1 MWRSLQRNSKNSSK
15 RQKNSSNSTGT
26 LKEGVKTAKT
36 LKFDRETLRKLTD
49 PLLLDEEKAEKF
61 VTNYKRLRR
70 MFEFLG
76 VHPKKL
82 EYREKFAA
90 LTEIYYTY
98 LHRKREFE
106 EIEKYVKKYFPKTLE
121 IIQQTIDIGRIQQLF
136 PTVTLD
142 ENYLDKLKQAYPDLN
157 ERVYNMIFDLR
168 KFIYVEKSRTPYF
181 ETIGER
187 VNKILR
193 EIKERKTKVEEA
205 YQKLTQIVTEVGE
218 IQRRREELTDRELS
232 ILLPLEKTVGKSPQL
247 TNSIK
252 ALINELEKEGML
264 FQGWSQKTEAIKKVG
279 LKIRAFLRKQKL
291 TFEEREKLF
300 NEIMKNLTQVG

>member
-1 MWRSLQRNSKNSSK
+1 
-15 RQKNSSNSTGT
+15 
-26 LKEGVKTAKT
+26 
-36 LKFDRETLRKLTD
+36 
-49 PLLLDEEKAEKF
+49 
-61 VTNYKRLRR
+61 

-76 VHPKKL
+76 AHPKKL
-82 EYREKFAA
+82 EYREELAT

-98 LHRKREFE
+98 LHRKRDSE
-106 EIEKYVKKYFPKTLE
+106 ETERYVRKYFPKTLE

-136 PTVTLD
+136 PTITLD

-168 KFIYVEKSRTPYF
+168 KFIYVEKSRTPYL

-205 YQKLTQIVTEVGE
+205 YQKLTQIITEVSE
-218 IQRRREELTDRELS
+218 IQKMRKELTDRELN
-232 ILLPLEKTVGKSPQL
+232 ILLPLEKVVGKSPQL
-247 TNSIK
+247 TDSIK
-252 ALINELEKEGML
+252 ALVSELEEGGML
-264 FQGWSQKTEAIKKVG
+264 FQGWNQKTETTKKVG

-291 TFEEREKLF
+291 TFEEREQLF

>member
-1 MWRSLQRNSKNSSK
+1 MP
-15 RQKNSSNSTGT
+15 
-26 LKEGVKTAKT
+26 KEEAKTAKS
-36 LKFDRETLRKLTD
+36 LKFDRETLKKLTD
-49 PLLLDEEKAEKF
+49 PLLLNEEKAEKF
-61 VTNYKRLRR
+61 LTNYKRLRR

-76 VHPKKL
+76 AHPKKL
-82 EYREKFAA
+82 EYREEFAA

-98 LHRKREFE
+98 LHRKRDFE
-106 EIEKYVKKYFPKTLE
+106 ETESYVKKYFPKTLE

-142 ENYLDKLKQAYPDLN
+142 ENYLDKLKRAYPDLN

-168 KFIYVEKSRTPYF
+168 KFIYVEKSRTPYL

-205 YQKLTQIVTEVGE
+205 YQKLTQIITEVGE
-218 IQRRREELTDRELS
+218 IQKRRKELTDRELG
-232 ILLPLEKTVGKSPQL
+232 ILLPVEKAVGKSQQL
-247 TNSIK
+247 TDSIK
-252 ALINELEKEGML
+252 ALINELEKEGLL
-264 FQGWSQKTEAIKKVG
+264 FQGWNQKTETTKKVG

-291 TFEEREKLF
+291 TFEEREQLF

>member
-1 MWRSLQRNSKNSSK
+1 LTN
-15 RQKNSSNSTGT
+15 TP
-26 LKEGVKTAKT
+26 KEEAKTAKA
-36 LKFDRETLRKLTD
+36 LKFDRETLKKLTD

-61 VTNYKRLRR
+61 LTNYKRLRR
-70 MFEFLG
+70 MFELLG
-76 VHPKKL
+76 AHPKKL
-82 EYREKFAA
+82 EYGEEFAA

-98 LHRKREFE
+98 LHRKRDFE
-106 EIEKYVKKYFPKTLE
+106 ETESYVKKYFPKTLE
-121 IIQQTIDIGRIQQLF
+121 IIQQIIDIGRIQQLF

-168 KFIYVEKSRTPYF
+168 KFIYVEKSRTPYL

-205 YQKLTQIVTEVGE
+205 YQKLTQIITEVGE
-218 IQRRREELTDRELS
+218 IQKRRKELTDRELS
-232 ILLPLEKTVGKSPQL
+232 ILLPLEKTVGKSQQL
-247 TNSIK
+247 TDSIK
-252 ALINELEKEGML
+252 ALINELEKEGLL
-264 FQGWSQKTEAIKKVG
+264 FQGWNQKTETTKKVG

-291 TFEEREKLF
+291 TFEEREQLF

>member
-1 MWRSLQRNSKNSSK
+1 MP
-15 RQKNSSNSTGT
+15 
-26 LKEGVKTAKT
+26 KEEAKTAKS
-36 LKFDRETLRKLTD
+36 LKFDRETLKKLTD
-49 PLLLDEEKAEKF
+49 PLLLNEEKAEKF
-61 VTNYKRLRR
+61 LTNYKRLRR

-76 VHPKKL
+76 AHPKKL
-82 EYREKFAA
+82 EYREEFAA

-98 LHRKREFE
+98 LHRKRDSE
-106 EIEKYVKKYFPKTLE
+106 ETESYVKKYFPKTLE

-136 PTVTLD
+136 PAVTLD

-168 KFIYVEKSRTPYF
+168 KFIYVEKSRTPYL

-205 YQKLTQIVTEVGE
+205 YQKLTQIITEVGE
-218 IQRRREELTDRELS
+218 IQKRRKELTDRELS
-232 ILLPLEKTVGKSPQL
+232 ILLPIEKNVGKSQQL
-247 TNSIK
+247 IASIK
-252 ALINELEKEGML
+252 ALINELEKEGLL
-264 FQGWSQKTEAIKKVG
+264 FQGWNQKTETTKKVG

-291 TFEEREKLF
+291 TFEEREQLF

>member
-1 MWRSLQRNSKNSSK
+1 LTN
-15 RQKNSSNSTGT
+15 TP
-26 LKEGVKTAKT
+26 KEEAKTAKA
-36 LKFDRETLRKLTD
+36 LKFDRETLKKLTD

-61 VTNYKRLRR
+61 LTNYKRLRR
-70 MFEFLG
+70 MFELLG
-76 VHPKKL
+76 AHPKKL
-82 EYREKFAA
+82 EYGEEFAA

-98 LHRKREFE
+98 LHRKRDFE
-106 EIEKYVKKYFPKTLE
+106 ETESYVKKYFPKTLE

-168 KFIYVEKSRTPYF
+168 KFIYVEKSRTPYL

-205 YQKLTQIVTEVGE
+205 YQKLTQIITEVGE
-218 IQRRREELTDRELS
+218 IQKRRKELTDRELS
-232 ILLPLEKTVGKSPQL
+232 ILLPLEKTVGKSQQL
-247 TNSIK
+247 TDSIK
-252 ALINELEKEGML
+252 ALINELEKEGLL
-264 FQGWSQKTEAIKKVG
+264 FQGWNQKTETTKKVG

-291 TFEEREKLF
+291 TFEEREQLF

>member
-1 MWRSLQRNSKNSSK
+1 
-15 RQKNSSNSTGT
+15 
-26 LKEGVKTAKT
+26 
-36 LKFDRETLRKLTD
+36 
-49 PLLLDEEKAEKF
+49 LLLDEEKAEKF

-98 LHRKREFE
+98 LHRKREVE

>member
-1 MWRSLQRNSKNSSK
+1 MTN
-15 RQKNSSNSTGT
+15 TP
-26 LKEGVKTAKT
+26 KEEAKTAKA
-36 LKFDRETLRKLTD
+36 LKFDRETLKKLTD

-61 VTNYKRLRR
+61 LTNYKRLRR
-70 MFEFLG
+70 MFELLG
-76 VHPKKL
+76 AHPKKL
-82 EYREKFAA
+82 DYGEEFAA

-98 LHRKREFE
+98 LHRKRDFE
-106 EIEKYVKKYFPKTLE
+106 ETESYVKKYFPKTLE

-142 ENYLDKLKQAYPDLN
+142 ENYLDKLKQTYPDLN

-168 KFIYVEKSRTPYF
+168 KFIYVEKSRTPYL

-205 YQKLTQIVTEVGE
+205 YQKLTQIITEVGE
-218 IQRRREELTDRELS
+218 IQKRRKELTDRELS
-232 ILLPLEKTVGKSPQL
+232 ILLPLEKTVGKSQQL
-247 TNSIK
+247 TDSIK
-252 ALINELEKEGML
+252 ALINELEKEGLL
-264 FQGWSQKTEAIKKVG
+264 FQGWNQKTETTKKVG

-291 TFEEREKLF
+291 TFEEREQLF